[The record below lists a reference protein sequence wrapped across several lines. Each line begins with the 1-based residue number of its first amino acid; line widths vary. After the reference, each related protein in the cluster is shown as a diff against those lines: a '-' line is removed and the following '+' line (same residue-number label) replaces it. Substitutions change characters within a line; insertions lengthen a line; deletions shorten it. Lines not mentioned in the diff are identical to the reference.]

1 MCTLYIGV
9 LGQERLMKSYDS
21 LKWTTQNKRRV
32 FTSPI
37 LSVDLSERTHGDK
50 KGEFVTLSL
59 PDWVSII
66 PWTRDRSGVPVFLM
80 ERQYRHGSE
89 SVTVEFPAGLTEEGE
104 SPLEAA
110 RRELR
115 EETGMEAEL
124 TLLASFNPNPA
135 FMTNR
140 QTFFLASNLEKKGEQ
155 ELDENEEIELLYV
168 PVEEVIEKMG
178 KGEYANG
185 IMLAALFAFMREAE
199 RNPDLRRKI

>member
-1 MCTLYIGV
+1 
-9 LGQERLMKSYDS
+9 MKRDEE
-21 LKWTTQNKRRV
+21 LLWNTGEKRRV

-37 LSVDLSERTHGDK
+37 LSVDLSERTHGER

-66 PWTRDRSGVPVFLM
+66 PWTRDERGVPVFLM

-89 SVTVEFPAGLTEEGE
+89 SVTIEFPAGLTEEGE

-124 TLLASFNPNPA
+124 TELASFNPNPA

-140 QTFFLASNLEKKGEQ
+140 QTFFLATGLRRTGEQ
-155 ELDENEEIELLYV
+155 ELDENEEIELLYL
-168 PVEEVIEKMG
+168 PVEDVIRKMG
-178 KGEYANG
+178 KGEYSNG
-185 IMLAALFAFMREAE
+185 IMLSALFAFMREAE
-199 RNPDLRRKI
+199 KRPEMRRIIHE

>member
-1 MCTLYIGV
+1 
-9 LGQERLMKSYDS
+9 MKRDEEFLWS
-21 LKWTTQNKRRV
+21 TGEKRRV
-32 FTSPI
+32 FTSPV
-37 LSVDLSERTHGDK
+37 LSVDLSERKHGEK
-50 KGEFVTLSL
+50 RGEFVTLAL
-59 PDWVSII
+59 PDWVSVIG
-66 PWTRDRSGVPVFLM
+66 WRRDENGVPVFLM

-124 TLLASFNPNPA
+124 TELCSFNPNPA

-140 QTFFLASNLEKKGEQ
+140 QTFFLATDLVKKGEQ

-168 PVEEVIEKMG
+168 PVEEVIRKMG
-178 KGEYANG
+178 RREYSNG

-199 RNPDLRRKI
+199 KRPELRRVIHE

>member
-1 MCTLYIGV
+1 
-9 LGQERLMKSYDS
+9 MKRDEE
-21 LKWTTQNKRRV
+21 LLWNTGEKRRV

-37 LSVDLSERTHGDK
+37 LSVDLSERTHGER

-66 PWTRDRSGVPVFLM
+66 PWTRDERGVPVFLM

-89 SVTVEFPAGLTEEGE
+89 SVTIEFPAGLTEEGE

-124 TLLASFNPNPA
+124 TELASFNPNPA

-140 QTFFLASNLEKKGEQ
+140 QTFFLATGLRRTGEQ
-155 ELDENEEIELLYV
+155 ELDENEEIELLYL
-168 PVEEVIEKMG
+168 PVEDVIRKMG
-178 KGEYANG
+178 KGEYSNG
-185 IMLAALFAFMREAE
+185 IMLSALFAFMREAE
-199 RNPDLRRKI
+199 KRPELRRIIHE

>member
-1 MCTLYIGV
+1 MCPLHIGV
-9 LGQERLMKSYDS
+9 LKQEGLMKSGDN
-21 LKWTTQNKRRV
+21 LKWTTHDKRRV

-50 KGEFVTLSL
+50 KGRFVTLSL

-66 PWTRDRSGVPVFLM
+66 PWTRDDSGVPVFLM

-89 SVTVEFPAGLTEEGE
+89 SVTLEFPAGLTEEGE

-124 TLLASFNPNPA
+124 VELASFNPNPA

-140 QTFFLASNLEKKGEQ
+140 QTFFLAKDLVKKGEQ
-155 ELDENEEIELLYV
+155 ELDENEEIELLFV
-168 PVEEVIEKMG
+168 PVEEVIRKMG
-178 KGEYANG
+178 KGEYSNG

-199 RNPDLRRKI
+199 RNPDLRRRI

>member
-1 MCTLYIGV
+1 
-9 LGQERLMKSYDS
+9 MKRDEE
-21 LKWTTQNKRRV
+21 LLWNTGEKRRV

-37 LSVDLSERTHGDK
+37 LSVDLSERTHGERN
-50 KGEFVTLSL
+50 GEFVTLSL

-66 PWTRDRSGVPVFLM
+66 PWTRDERGVPVFLM

-89 SVTVEFPAGLTEEGE
+89 SVTIEFPAGLTEEGE

-124 TLLASFNPNPA
+124 TELASFNPNPA

-140 QTFFLASNLEKKGEQ
+140 QTFFLATGLRRTGEQ
-155 ELDENEEIELLYV
+155 ELDENEEIELLYL
-168 PVEEVIEKMG
+168 PVEDVIRKMG
-178 KGEYANG
+178 KGEYSNG
-185 IMLAALFAFMREAE
+185 IMLSALFAFMREAE
-199 RNPDLRRKI
+199 KRPELRRIIHE

>member
-1 MCTLYIGV
+1 
-9 LGQERLMKSYDS
+9 MKRDEEF
-21 LKWTTQNKRRV
+21 LWITGEKRRV

-37 LSVDLSERTHGDK
+37 LSVDLSLRTHGDK

-59 PDWVSII
+59 PDWVSVI
-66 PWTRDRSGVPVFLM
+66 PWTRDDSGTPVFLM

-89 SVTVEFPAGLTEEGE
+89 SVTLEFPAGLTEEGE

-124 TLLASFNPNPA
+124 IELASFNPNPA

-140 QTFFLASNLEKKGEQ
+140 QTFFLATDLVKKGEQ
-155 ELDENEEIELLYV
+155 ELDENEEIELLFV
-168 PVEEVIEKMG
+168 PVEEVIRKMG
-178 KGEYANG
+178 KGEYSNG
-185 IMLAALFAFMREAE
+185 IMLSALFAFMREAE
-199 RNPDLRRKI
+199 RNPDLRRKK

>member
-1 MCTLYIGV
+1 
-9 LGQERLMKSYDS
+9 MKRDEE
-21 LKWTTQNKRRV
+21 LLWNTGEKRRV
-32 FTSPI
+32 FTSPV
-37 LSVDLSERTHGDK
+37 LSVDLSERTHGER

-66 PWTRDRSGVPVFLM
+66 PWTRDERGVPVFLM

-89 SVTVEFPAGLTEEGE
+89 SVTIEFPAGLTEEGE

-124 TLLASFNPNPA
+124 TELASFNPNPA

-140 QTFFLASNLEKKGEQ
+140 QTFFLASGLRRTGEQ
-155 ELDENEEIELLYV
+155 ELDENEEIELLYL
-168 PVEEVIEKMG
+168 PVEDVIRKMG
-178 KGEYANG
+178 KGEYSNG
-185 IMLAALFAFMREAE
+185 IMLSALFAFMREAE
-199 RNPDLRRKI
+199 KRPELRRIIHE